1 MNRSDKTRR
10 EFLALTGCAAGSVL
24 AQKNTEAS
32 TSASKYVSLKDAH
45 KGTLEIDLRIM
56 NQYEAQ
62 PQETL
67 EFYTACRKAF
77 ATENPNEKVAAVCQ
91 SHGRQILGGP
101 LLGDISTTGV
111 SVWMHLPEP
120 TQIKIVIENEDTR
133 EQKSFVATE
142 ATRISSIPC
151 QNLSPDTSY
160 RYQVFDEKDQLLGEG
175 QFTTFPV
182 EISEKPFRI
191 SFGAD
196 FHKAGMYRP
205 HLVDLVRERG
215 SRAMLLIGDSA
226 VDGRKEEYPL
236 IESDYLLRNLSG
248 PLQNLFRQV
257 PTSATWDDHD
267 YWGDD
272 TSGIQHTSGTPINV
286 VKLRQTWKDHWNNPE
301 RDVPRKGIYFECH
314 LGPIHYLALDTRSCR
329 IHPARGKKGC
339 FLGNEQMAW
348 LKKRI
353 KESSSPFL
361 LISSGTM
368 WTDYI
373 SRAKDTWGTWDTKG
387 REEIFQLI
395 DAKKNTTVILL
406 SGDRHGARGFQI
418 PRPNGKPIHELEVGT
433 LGGCPGPEPFGKD
446 RSAQIFGQPSN
457 TWAVGELTFDIKD
470 GHPRA
475 IFRLHNEEGRV
486 LETVT
491 INGSQKSE

>member
-175 QFTTFPV
+175 KFTTFPV

-248 PLQNLFRQV
+248 PLQNL
-257 PTSATWDDHD
+257 S
-267 YWGDD
+267 
-272 TSGIQHTSGTPINV
+272 
-286 VKLRQTWKDHWNNPE
+286 L
-301 RDVPRKGIYFECH
+301 
-314 LGPIHYLALDTRSCR
+314 IH
-329 IHPARGKKGC
+329 I
-339 FLGNEQMAW
+339 
-348 LKKRI
+348 
-353 KESSSPFL
+353 
-361 LISSGTM
+361 
-368 WTDYI
+368 
-373 SRAKDTWGTWDTKG
+373 
-387 REEIFQLI
+387 
-395 DAKKNTTVILL
+395 
-406 SGDRHGARGFQI
+406 
-418 PRPNGKPIHELEVGT
+418 
-433 LGGCPGPEPFGKD
+433 
-446 RSAQIFGQPSN
+446 
-457 TWAVGELTFDIKD
+457 
-470 GHPRA
+470 
-475 IFRLHNEEGRV
+475 
-486 LETVT
+486 
-491 INGSQKSE
+491 